1 MSRFKTMD
9 CFKKIGPIN
18 LIYSQ
23 WLGYLKMTNEE
34 YFGAEQMAVF
44 QNDPLV
50 NFTYAHTTGH
60 ATLDTLKKLVDCI
73 QPKRL
78 VPVHTEFPED
88 YAKHFKM
95 VTTLKDGDSL
105 NLS

>member
-9 CFKKIGPIN
+9 YFKYFGPIN

-34 YFGAEQMAVF
+34 YFGAEQVAAY

-60 ATLDTLKKLVDCI
+60 ATLDTLKKLVDW
-73 QPKRL
+73 KRL
-78 VPVHTEFPED
+78 QDDHILRIVLFIIRMSLIIVFQ
-88 YAKHFKM
+88 KVKM
-95 VTTLKDGDSL
+95 QNLKK
-105 NLS
+105 